1 MESPSGIHA
10 VAQKL
15 LDQMCLAPE
24 TGQIMLFDQRMLLIH
39 GFSMAALRKELI
51 ERLGSDMARRIFTR
65 LGYQQ
70 GLEDYKSISGQFG
83 DAVETAVDLGPGF
96 RALQGF
102 YKATPLE
109 FNFDVAQG
117 EFFGEFTAANS
128 WEAEGHLKHLGPSGA
143 PVCWMSV
150 GYATA
155 YITSFFGK
163 PVLVR
168 EVECVAMGHAQ
179 CRIII
184 KPLKDWENVEDDLRF
199 FQVEEFVDLP
209 IKRDSGKLAGNPAS
223 SAEETSPLSNE
234 LVGASTAFNS
244 VAYLLKRVSQTDA
257 TVLFL
262 GESGVGKERF
272 SRTLHEIGPRAS
284 EPFVS
289 INCAAIPHELVESEL
304 FGIEKGAFTGATSSR
319 KGRFERAHKGTLF
332 LDEIGSLPFHAQ
344 GKLLRALQERE
355 IERVGGTEV
364 RPVDVRVIAAT
375 NEDLRKAVEEGRFRA
390 DLFFRLNVF
399 PIRIPSLRERRED
412 IPLMLNVFV
421 ERFSERFS
429 KKINGIT
436 RKALDAL
443 WHYDWPGNVREL
455 ENMVERSVILCDDD
469 GTIDIHHLFSDGE
482 HIDIHPL
489 DVSPWGTPQDSSA
502 EGNLAVRDTPRD
514 LINRLLDQGQS
525 FAQIEQSVLECALE
539 RNQGK
544 LAGAARELQI
554 GRGQMQYRVSKLP
567 SRTGKQSSKR

>member
-1 MESPSGIHA
+1 MKSPRGIHA

-70 GLEDYKSISGQFG
+70 GLEDYKSISGLFG

-96 RALQGF
+96 RAMQGF

-117 EFFGEFTAANS
+117 EFYGEFTAANS

-223 SAEETSPLSNE
+223 GAEETSPLSNE

-244 VAYLLKRVSQTDA
+244 VAYLLKRVSKTDA

-272 SRTLHEIGPRAS
+272 SRTLHEIGTRAS

-304 FGIEKGAFTGATSSR
+304 FGVEKGAFTGATSSR
-319 KGRFERAHKGTLF
+319 PGRFERAHKGTLF

-482 HIDIHPL
+482 HINIYPL
-489 DVSPWGTPQDSSA
+489 DISPWGIPQDTSA
-502 EGNLAVRDTPRD
+502 EGSPAVRDIPRD

-525 FAQIEQSVLECALE
+525 LAQIEQSVLECALE
-539 RNQGK
+539 RHQGK

>member
-1 MESPSGIHA
+1 MESPGGIHA

-96 RALQGF
+96 RAMQGF

-109 FNFDVAQG
+109 FKFDVAQG

-184 KPLKDWENVEDDLRF
+184 KPLRDWENVEDDLRF

-455 ENMVERSVILCDDD
+455 ENMVERSVILCDDN

-489 DVSPWGTPQDSSA
+489 DISPWGTPQDTSA
-502 EGNLAVRDTPRD
+502 EGSPAVRDTPRD